1 MTPKDLAFANRLAD
15 AAGSVIRPKFRGDWA
30 AETKSDNSAV
40 TEADRG
46 AEAVMRKM
54 IEEERPGDGIIG
66 EEYGVTHESASRQW
80 VLDPIDGTQSFV
92 AGRPI
97 FGTLIALMQDGW
109 PVLGVIDQPILNERW
124 VGRIG
129 EGTTLNGKPVKTR
142 SCAGVEGMSLATTS
156 PHCFDAD
163 QSDAWLNLVVNAYPK
178 RPFPIYGGDCYNYA
192 MLASGHV
199 DCVMEAGLKIHD
211 YAALVP
217 VVEGAG
223 GVMSDWQGNPLD
235 QDSDGTVIALGDP
248 ARIEDV
254 LAAMGS
260 SELAPHVREASSP
273 QTTILPRS
281 GASGGFK
288 FPLPGSD

>member
-1 MTPKDLAFANRLAD
+1 
-15 AAGSVIRPKFRGDWA
+15 
-30 AETKSDNSAV
+30 
-40 TEADRG
+40 G
-46 AEAVMRKM
+46 AEEAMRSL
-54 IEEERPGDGIIG
+54 IEAERPGDGIIG
-66 EEYGVTHESASRQW
+66 EEYGLTNEGASRQW

-109 PVLGVIDQPILNERW
+109 PVLGVIDQPITKERW

-142 SCAGVEGMSLATTS
+142 TCKGVEGMSLATTS

-192 MLASGHV
+192 ILASGHV

-260 SELAPHVREASSP
+260 SELAPHVREASAP
-273 QTTILPRS
+273 QTTILPS
-281 GASGGFK
+281 DGEFK
-288 FPLPGSD
+288 FPLPGGE